1 MRFLNAPSLVLAFAV
16 TLLLGAC
23 QSPPTAIPVEDRV
36 PTPVV
41 AQRPAPPAGGG
52 VANAA
57 PEAASGTQTKP
68 GWATRR
74 FAVAAANPLATQ
86 AGYRVLKAGGSAVDA
101 AIAVQMVLT
110 LVEPQSSG
118 IGGGAFLLHH
128 DPALPAARRTEA
140 YDGRETAPA
149 AADEKLF
156 LKADGQPMAFFDAVV
171 GGRSVGTPGVLAM
184 LALAHR
190 DHGRLPWALLFEP
203 AITLA
208 RDGFPVS
215 PRLHELLKADTHLKQ
230 DAMAA
235 AYFYDPAGVPW
246 PVGHAL
252 KNPELAAVFQTIARQ
267 GPRALQRGEVARS
280 MVRAVRSHAV
290 NPGTLSEADLTG
302 YKPLKRAPLCS
313 DFTTATRPVRLC
325 GMPPPSSGAIAI
337 AQILGMLQLTPAA
350 TLPLARGLPSADWLH
365 LYTEAA
371 RLAFADRNQYVADPD
386 FVPAPGGSFQTLL
399 APDYL
404 AERARLIGPQSM
416 RMAQPGVPAAIA
428 QRQSAMPMQPE
439 SGTSHISIV
448 DAQGRAVA
456 MTTTIE
462 NAFGARLMVN
472 RGRGLAGGFLLNN
485 ELTDF
490 SFTPANADGVPVANR
505 VQPGKRPRSSMSPT
519 LVFER
524 LPDGQTGPL
533 LMTVGSPGG
542 AAIIHYT
549 AKTLVGTLQ
558 WGLDAQRAIDL
569 PNFGSNNGPTQLEAG
584 RFPADTVRAL
594 QARGHTVNE
603 VDMTSGLQAIQK
615 RPHGYYG
622 GADPRREGVVM
633 GD

>member
-1 MRFLNAPSLVLAFAV
+1 MRFLNAPTTSLALAV

-23 QSPPTAIPVEDRV
+23 QSPPPAIPVEDRV

-41 AQRPAPPAGGG
+41 AQRPAQSAGGG
-52 VANAA
+52 VASTA

-86 AGYRVLKAGGSAVDA
+86 AGYRVLKDGGSAVDA

-128 DPALPAARRTEA
+128 DPVQPAVRRTEA

-171 GGRSVGTPGVLAM
+171 GGRSVGTPGVVAM

-190 DHGRLPWALLFEP
+190 DHGRLPWARLFEP

-215 PRLHELLKADTHLKQ
+215 PRLYALLKTDTYLRQ
-230 DAMAA
+230 DATAA
-235 AYFYDPAGVPW
+235 AYFYTPAGEPW
-246 PVGHAL
+246 PVGHIL
-252 KNPELAAVFQTIARQ
+252 KNPELAAVLQAIARQ
-267 GPRALQRGEVARS
+267 GPRALQRGEVANS
-280 MVRAVRSHAV
+280 MVRAVRNHAT
-290 NPGTLSEADLTG
+290 NPGTLSEADLAG

-313 DFTTATRPVRLC
+313 DHAIATRTVRLC
-325 GMPPPSSGAIAI
+325 GMPPPSSGAITI
-337 AQILGMLQLTPAA
+337 AQMLGLLQHTPAP
-350 TLPLARGLPSADWLH
+350 TLPLVHGLPSADWLH

-371 RLAFADRNQYVADPD
+371 RLAFADRNQYLADPD
-386 FVPAPGGSFQTLL
+386 FVPAPGGSFQSLL

-416 RMAQPGVPAAIA
+416 KVAQPGVPGPLT
-428 QRQSAMPMQPE
+428 QRLSAMPAQPE

-462 NAFGARLMVN
+462 SAFGARLMVN
-472 RGRGLAGGFLLNN
+472 RGKGLAGGFLLNN

-490 SFTPANADGVPVANR
+490 SFVPANAEGVPVANR

-533 LMTVGSPGG
+533 LATLGSPGG
-542 AAIIHYT
+542 AAIIHYA
-549 AKTLVGTLQ
+549 AKTLVGMLH

-569 PNFGSNNGPTQLEAG
+569 PNFGSNNGPTRLEVG
-584 RFPADTVRAL
+584 RFPGDTVRAL
-594 QARGHTVNE
+594 QTRGHTVNE

-615 RPHGYYG
+615 RPHGYFG